1 VNLETQTP
9 TLEGPQPQA
18 VGGEPVL
25 EPRLESAIDS
35 GKSVGRRASWIA
47 VLATTDALVLAAVSA
62 VAVRSWAVLVRSQ
75 PVSLY
80 VELLPLL
87 GIFLLGYAKGG
98 LYPGFGIGAIQTL
111 RRLSMWTS
119 YVFVVLAA
127 ASFVL
132 KLPHQYSRGTFLLA
146 WIGGLCALPI
156 ARFTVLSLVSRSRWW
171 GEPVVVIGT
180 GMHARRTIRSLRH
193 SLTLGYRPRCVLSMQ
208 DHQLSSVED
217 LPVVGGIES
226 VEKLASLGFQ
236 IAILAV
242 EDVRDRG
249 RIVEHLQYYF
259 RHVLVVPRGESI
271 PIEGVEIRNLGA
283 VLGIEFRNQL
293 LRRRTRVLKRAL
305 DLTVAAVASVVT
317 APLVVIAA
325 VLIRLTDGGPAFFF
339 QERVGLDGTT
349 IKVRKL
355 RTMYLDASERL
366 EAHLDLNPEARSE
379 WESRFKL
386 LSDPRVLPRIGL
398 LMRRFSIDELPQL
411 WQVVTGELSL
421 VGPRPFPM
429 YHLRKFPADFQ
440 ILRKR
445 VRPGITGLWQVMVR
459 SAGGLEEQQLY
470 DSYYIRNWSIWM
482 DIYILA
488 RTTITVVSGRGAH

>member
-1 VNLETQTP
+1 
-9 TLEGPQPQA
+9 
-18 VGGEPVL
+18 VGGEELVS
-25 EPRLESAIDS
+25 ETRLRDAIDT
-35 GKSVGRRASWIA
+35 GRSVGRRVSWIT
-47 VLATTDALVLAAVSA
+47 VLAATDALVLAAVSA
-62 VAVRSWAVLVRSQ
+62 LAVRSWAVVVRSQ
-75 PVSLY
+75 PASLY
-80 VELLPLL
+80 FELLPLL
-87 GIFLLGYAKGG
+87 ALFLLGYAKGG
-98 LYPGFGIGAIQTL
+98 LYPGFGIGAVQTL

-146 WIGGLCALPI
+146 WIGSLCALPI
-156 ARFTVLSLVSRSRWW
+156 ARFAVLSLVSRSRWW

-180 GMHARRTIRSLRH
+180 GSQARRTIRSLRH

-208 DHQLSSVED
+208 DHQLTTVED

-226 VEKLASLGFQ
+226 VERLANLGFQ
-236 IAILAV
+236 VAILAV
-242 EDVRDRG
+242 EEVGNRG
-249 RIVEHLQYYF
+249 RIVEYLQYHF
-259 RHVLVVPRGESI
+259 RHVLVVPQGESI
-271 PIEGVEIRNLGA
+271 PIEGVEIRNLGG

-293 LRRRTRVLKRAL
+293 LRRRSRILKRTL
-305 DLTVAAVASVVT
+305 DIIIAAVASVVT
-317 APLVVIAA
+317 APLVAMAA
-325 VLIRLTDGGPAFFF
+325 LLVRLADGGPAFFF
-339 QERVGLDGTT
+339 QERVGLHGTT
-349 IKVRKL
+349 IRVRKL

-386 LSDPRVLPRIGL
+386 LSDPRILPRIGS

-411 WQVVTGELSL
+411 WQVVKGELSL
-421 VGPRPFPM
+421 VGPRPFPL

-459 SAGGLEEQQLY
+459 SAGGLEEQRLH

-482 DIYILA
+482 DLYILA